1 MMVHG
6 AVTRVGVALLLVS
19 GMLFYVQGILIPYQE
34 KDATSHNRPRGNLSD
49 LYPRWLGARELLL
62 HGRDPYSPEITRE
75 IQAGYYGRPLE
86 AGRPGEPTDQQAFA
100 YPVYVVFLLAPTV
113 GLPFSV
119 VQTAFF
125 WFLLALTTTSV
136 ALWLMLMNWRPS
148 RSIAAALTLLTLGS
162 FAVIQGLKLQ
172 QLTLLVS
179 GLIALSAALLS
190 RGYLFL
196 AGVLM
201 AFVTIKPQLAIPI
214 AGWFL
219 IWALSNWESRS
230 RYVAGFGATSVLF
243 LAASQW
249 FLPGWIARFRDGVV
263 AYRSY
268 TGGGGSVLDT
278 LITPALGR
286 PLAGL
291 ILLVLAF
298 LCWRSRK
305 ASQLQPEFAW
315 TTALVLTAT
324 VVVIPMMAV
333 YNHILLLPGIL
344 ILLRQ
349 LPQLWRSSPVSRAIV
364 LASIAIIAWPWV
376 GATTLMVSSAFASP
390 DQIQQWW
397 ALPLYST
404 LFIPLGVLALQLIS
418 SSKAEK

>member
-1 MMVHG
+1 MVHR
-6 AVTRVGVALLLVS
+6 AVTRIGVALLLVS

-34 KDATSHNRPRGNLSD
+34 KDATSHNHPRGNLSD

-62 HGRDPYSPEITRE
+62 HGRDPYSPETTRE

-86 AGRPGEPTDQQAFA
+86 AGRPGEPSDQQAFA

-125 WFLLALTTTSV
+125 WFLLALTATSV
-136 ALWLMLMNWRPS
+136 ALWLMLMNWRPA
-148 RSIAAALTLLTLGS
+148 RSTAAALTLLTLGS

-219 IWALSNWESRS
+219 IWALSNWKSRS
-230 RYVAGFGATSVLF
+230 RYVAGFGVTSVLF

-249 FLPGWIARFRDGVV
+249 LLPGWIARFRDGIV

-286 PLAGL
+286 PLAVL
-291 ILLVLAF
+291 ILLVIGF

-333 YNHILLLPGIL
+333 YNHVLLLPGIL
-344 ILLRQ
+344 ILTRQ

-364 LASIAIIAWPWV
+364 LASAAIIAWPWV

>member
-1 MMVHG
+1 M
-6 AVTRVGVALLLVS
+6 LLMS
-19 GMLFYVQGILIPYQE
+19 GMMFYVQGILIPYQE

-86 AGRPGEPTDQQAFA
+86 AGRPGEPSDQQAFA

-148 RSIAAALTLLTLGS
+148 RSIAAALALLTLGS

-201 AFVTIKPQLAIPI
+201 AFVTIKPQLAIPS

-219 IWALSNWESRS
+219 IWAL
-230 RYVAGFGATSVLF
+230 
-243 LAASQW
+243 
-249 FLPGWIARFRDGVV
+249 
-263 AYRSY
+263 
-268 TGGGGSVLDT
+268 
-278 LITPALGR
+278 
-286 PLAGL
+286 
-291 ILLVLAF
+291 
-298 LCWRSRK
+298 
-305 ASQLQPEFAW
+305 
-315 TTALVLTAT
+315 
-324 VVVIPMMAV
+324 
-333 YNHILLLPGIL
+333 
-344 ILLRQ
+344 
-349 LPQLWRSSPVSRAIV
+349 
-364 LASIAIIAWPWV
+364 
-376 GATTLMVSSAFASP
+376 
-390 DQIQQWW
+390 
-397 ALPLYST
+397 
-404 LFIPLGVLALQLIS
+404 
-418 SSKAEK
+418 

>member
-1 MMVHG
+1 MMVHR
-6 AVTRVGVALLLVS
+6 AVTRIGVALLLVS
-19 GMLFYVQGILIPYQE
+19 GMLFCVQGILIPYQE
-34 KDATSHNRPRGNLSD
+34 KDATSHNQPRGNLSD

-86 AGRPGEPTDQQAFA
+86 AGRPGEPSDQQAFA

-113 GLPFSV
+113 GLQFSV

-136 ALWLMLMNWRPS
+136 ALWLMLMNWRPA
-148 RSIAAALTLLTLGS
+148 RSTAAALTLLTLGS

-219 IWALSNWESRS
+219 IWALSNWKSRS
-230 RYVAGFGATSVLF
+230 RYVAGFGVTSMLF

-249 FLPGWIARFRDGVV
+249 LLPGWIARFRDGVV

-278 LITPALGR
+278 AHHSGAGKTARGVDSAGHRISMLEIAEGVATSSGICLDHSARAHGHRRRYSDDSAVQPRLVTSWNHDPGAAIAPVVEKR
-286 PLAGL
+286 P
-291 ILLVLAF
+291 
-298 LCWRSRK
+298 R
-305 ASQLQPEFAW
+305 
-315 TTALVLTAT
+315 
-324 VVVIPMMAV
+324 
-333 YNHILLLPGIL
+333 
-344 ILLRQ
+344 
-349 LPQLWRSSPVSRAIV
+349 
-364 LASIAIIAWPWV
+364 
-376 GATTLMVSSAFASP
+376 
-390 DQIQQWW
+390 
-397 ALPLYST
+397 
-404 LFIPLGVLALQLIS
+404 
-418 SSKAEK
+418 